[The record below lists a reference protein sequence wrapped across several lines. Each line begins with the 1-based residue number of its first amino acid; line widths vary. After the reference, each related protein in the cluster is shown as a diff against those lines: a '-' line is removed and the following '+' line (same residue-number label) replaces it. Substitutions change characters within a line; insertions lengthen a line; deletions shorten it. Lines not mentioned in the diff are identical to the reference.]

1 MGKFDWYQ
9 TTVRVSNPQDS
20 GLVDA
25 ILAAYPLT
33 DYAPCSA
40 QNGYSFGGQFVRGSS
55 VVCRLSW
62 GGQPGVNVTATSD
75 NAPAL
80 AEALRG
86 LRIAHSPTR
95 IDTAID
101 WDEEGLFESMSGG
114 LIAFAQERRLSIM
127 QVGDWIRGEGRTLYI
142 GSKDSAVRL
151 VLYEKGFEQGCT
163 HRPWWVRLEARIRP
177 KGESRAVAMTFE
189 PMDVFSCGWLSE
201 ALDALNFEHDL
212 SKRAIGTIWRRS
224 DTERAR
230 AALLKQYGAIMA
242 NWAEE
247 SGGWSAW
254 GAVVGAAVGANT
266 LQTDAHP
273 ETSNV

>member
-9 TTVRVSNPQDS
+9 TTVRTGNPQES

-25 ILAAYPLT
+25 ILRAYPFT
-33 DYAPCSA
+33 DYAPCTG

-80 AEALRG
+80 SEALKD

-101 WDEEGLFESMSGG
+101 WEEEGLFDSLAGG
-114 LIAFAQERRLSIM
+114 LIGFAQGRRLAIM
-127 QVGDWIRGEGRTLYI
+127 QVGDWVRGEGRTLYI

-151 VLYEKGFEQGCT
+151 VLYEKGYEQGCT
-163 HRPWWVRLEARIRP
+163 HRPDWVRLEARIRP
-177 KGESRAVAMTFE
+177 KGDARALAMTFD
-189 PMDVFSCGWLSE
+189 PMDVFACGWLTD
-201 ALDALNFEHDL
+201 ALDAIKFEHGL
-212 SKRAIGTIWRRS
+212 SKRAIGTIWRKS

-230 AALLKQYGAIMA
+230 AALLKQYGAILSA
-242 NWAEE
+242 WAVD
-247 SGGWSAW
+247 SGGWSEL
-254 GAVVGAAVGANT
+254 GEVLGES
-266 LQTDAHP
+266 LQSSQLDVNPA
-273 ETSNV
+273 

>member
-9 TTVRVSNPQDS
+9 TTVRTGNPQES

-25 ILAAYPLT
+25 ILRAYPLT
-33 DYAPCSA
+33 DYAPCTG

-80 AEALRG
+80 SEALRE
-86 LRIAHSPTR
+86 LRIPHSPTR
-95 IDTAID
+95 IDTALD
-101 WDEEGLFESMSGG
+101 WEEEGLFESLSGG
-114 LIAFAQERRLSIM
+114 LIAFAQERRLAIM

-151 VLYEKGFEQGCT
+151 VLYEKGAEQGCT
-163 HRPWWVRLEARIRP
+163 HRPNWVRLEARIRP
-177 KGESRAVAMTFE
+177 KGDARALAMTFD
-189 PMDVFSCGWLSE
+189 PMDVFSCGWLTE
-201 ALDALNFEHDL
+201 ALDAIDFEHGL
-212 SKRAIGTIWRRS
+212 SKRTIGTIWRKS

-230 AALLKQYGAIMA
+230 AALLKQYGGILRA
-242 NWAEE
+242 WADE
-247 SGGWSAW
+247 SGGWSELGEVLGESLALSQLDVNP
-254 GAVVGAAVGANT
+254 A
-266 LQTDAHP
+266 
-273 ETSNV
+273 

>member
-9 TTVRVSNPQDS
+9 TTVRVSNPQES

-33 DYAPCSA
+33 DYSPCSA

-80 AEALRG
+80 SDALRG

-114 LIAFAQERRLSIM
+114 LIAFAQERRLAIM

-151 VLYEKGFEQGCT
+151 VLYEKGAEQGCT
-163 HRPWWVRLEARIRP
+163 HRPNWVRLEARIRP
-177 KGESRAVAMTFE
+177 KGDARALAMTFD
-189 PMDVFSCGWLSE
+189 PMDVFSCGWLTD
-201 ALDALNFEHDL
+201 ALDALNFEHCL
-212 SKRAIGTIWRRS
+212 SKRAIGTVFRKS

-230 AALLKQYGAIMA
+230 AALVKQYGAILA
-242 NWAEE
+242 AWADDL
-247 SGGWSAW
+247 GGWSELGVAL
-254 GAVVGAAVGANT
+254 GESIPLSELYVKPA
-266 LQTDAHP
+266 
-273 ETSNV
+273 